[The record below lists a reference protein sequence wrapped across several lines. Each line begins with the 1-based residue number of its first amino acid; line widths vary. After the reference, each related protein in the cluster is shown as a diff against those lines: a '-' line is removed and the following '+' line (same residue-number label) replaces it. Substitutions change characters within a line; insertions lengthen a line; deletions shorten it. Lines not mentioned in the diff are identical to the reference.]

1 MAGQE
6 LATAYVSLVVDTK
19 GMSREIDRT
28 LKASGAAADRAGR
41 DMGDRMSNAL
51 GRTLKAGAVG
61 AAAAATTAAV
71 AGVGTALT
79 KGWQRLSAIDDAEGK
94 LVALGHSA
102 QSVEKV
108 MASSLAS
115 VKGTSYGLGE
125 AAALAGS
132 AVAAGIKPGEEL
144 TKYLSLVA
152 DTATVA
158 GAPLEDI
165 GLLFNQ
171 ATTKGKVYTLQ
182 LNQLAQ
188 RGIPI
193 YQYLAKELDVTQEAL
208 SDMVSEGKVD
218 AETYRR
224 AIENNIGGAA
234 TAATTVSSQWANT
247 MAAMGRLGA
256 SALEPTFGRLTGW
269 LGSGITAIDELTDTV
284 KPLAQA
290 LDHKVFEDWGPK
302 LAAAFDE
309 LRSSDVG
316 ADTVARLTSVLDGLL
331 STAEALWPPIKQI
344 GSSLMEATAATGVS
358 TWQVLL
364 ATLEAV
370 APILD
375 ATLVPALQATAS
387 LMENNQG
394 AVTAL
399 VLAFAALKGIP
410 ALISRIN
417 TPFVATSTVVTNT
430 TGAIRGFGQHMQL
443 QTRFAEQAG
452 QRITR
457 MGAAMAVLQTR
468 SAAFARMGD
477 AYRTASTHLTG
488 LSRTQA
494 AAARS
499 AQNLANRSGDA
510 FTRVDALG
518 RAAGLTAASNI
529 SRMGAVARGTGAA
542 GLSALSTAA
551 SGASRAV
558 GGMVTA
564 MGGPLVV
571 GLMAAAGAF
580 VAVNSEIS
588 TTRRH
593 HELLRESAAAAA
605 IGQRDLARAMADSA
619 GAIDDNVLGVVAD
632 NVARIRRENSEL
644 SKTGPG
650 FLSKAAAG
658 WQELGNSVLGTG
670 KSFAESKRTQE
681 SVRREAE
688 KVAAGLDSLT
698 MSDAEL
704 ARTLTASTGHWMR
717 FSAGIDKTDSS
728 AVAALDALQRDRDAI
743 LATKEAAE
751 KATPAAGEMAA
762 AIDTLADKSNSAAD
776 RAGALHRILQTL
788 AGVKPD
794 VEEAAAEFGELMDK
808 LAGGSEWDAE
818 AGIGQGLFKDGALDM
833 SVANARMLR
842 DEMDEVIAKLAGLA
856 TAGAPLDD
864 FLAESEEQIKRWA
877 TNAGLEVDEVR
888 ALFESRGFNV
898 DELLLQVKVAG
909 KDQVVQDLQLIE
921 NLFRTTDEQNIR
933 VAITDDG
940 TKDWLR
946 EAGFQLKAIEGTAYV
961 DIQPKDP
968 ASMLLLDEYLEKYR
982 SLDDL
987 TATPGL
993 DLDDDRFLLDVGEAE
1008 RMIEILGAEKPTPE
1022 AELIIDS
1029 LRENGEISMKM
1040 LKELAAANPETEFW
1054 LKIKEA
1060 MDNAKL
1066 ISDTIDEAAKP
1077 RTITID
1083 VRYLNQDAGARQTY
1097 FGNPDIRG
1105 PIPVTGRAQG
1115 GPITGGV
1122 WGKDSVPILAM
1133 PGEHMLTV
1141 DDVNRL
1147 GGHEGVYRFRAA
1159 LAAGQV
1165 GKYAEGGPIVQ
1176 SMVRAVQRRFPGM
1189 EFTSGLRFTDNGYH
1203 SKNQAADFSNTG
1215 AGMPSTPEMRS
1226 LAAWIADNYAGITLQ
1241 LIHSPFTRNIG
1252 QGQGFVGDGVG
1263 FYGAGTMAEHQDH
1276 VHWAVSQEVG
1286 EPTGSTPMGMEPP
1299 SEWTEKDELALESA
1313 RVAVLQAMEARDKA
1327 YANEKKSD
1335 ADRQQADIKVA
1346 QAELK
1351 VRELEKKRD
1360 GEGGAA
1366 MIVTPAPELEGKMD
1380 EDSLAVRRAEIAIL
1394 DAQLARD
1401 KVYSDPDSTTIDKE
1415 KADLAV
1421 FEARNNLDTTIER
1434 IEEREEKD
1442 KGTGKDGWTT
1452 ETLRDRVAS
1461 YGAQVAGIMFD
1472 SALEIFGI
1480 ESRWL
1485 DIPWPKYE
1493 LDSAKDGK
1501 SKKKSKE
1508 KKPEIIG
1515 SRQGDAADGEGA
1527 HAHPLAGLLG
1537 YDGLQDFAGKLPGTG
1552 TPKWIEDLLRKGPK
1566 VYDSGGWLNP
1576 GDIGINLG
1584 RDPEPVF
1591 TPAEFENI
1599 AQIANLDSLE
1609 PAAPTSYDFSI
1620 QIVQPTFANES
1631 RMIRSA
1637 TDAQRRQMMRYG
1649 GRMV

>member
-1 MAGQE
+1 ME

-28 LKASGAAADRAGR
+28 LRASGAAADRAGR
-41 DMGDRMSNAL
+41 DMGDRMSSAL
-51 GRTLKAGAVG
+51 GKTLKAGAIG
-61 AAAAATTAAV
+61 ATAAATTAAV
-71 AGVGTALT
+71 AGIGTALN
-79 KGWQRLSAIDDAEGK
+79 KGWQRLYAIDDAQGK
-94 LVALGHSA
+94 LTALGHTSQSTAKIMESA
-102 QSVEKV
+102 
-108 MASSLAS
+108 LAS

-125 AAALAGS
+125 AATISAS
-132 AVAAGIKPGEEL
+132 AVAAGIEPGKEL
-144 TKYLSLVA
+144 TKYLSLIA

-158 GAPLEDI
+158 GAPLEEI

-193 YQYLAKELDVTQEAL
+193 YQYLAKELGVTQEAL

-256 SALEPTFGRLTGW
+256 AALEPTFGRLTGW
-269 LGSGITAIDELTDTV
+269 LGSGIEGIDDLTNQV

-290 LDHKVFEDWGPK
+290 LDAKVFEEWGPK
-302 LAAAFDE
+302 LAEAFSA
-309 LRSSDVG
+309 LRDNDLATDSVERLQSVFSD
-316 ADTVARLTSVLDGLL
+316 LM
-331 STAEALWPPIKQI
+331 STAEVLWPSVRQI
-344 GSSLMEATAATGVS
+344 GESLLAATAATGVS
-358 TWQVLL
+358 TWQILL
-364 ATLEAV
+364 STLEAV

-375 ATLVPALQATAS
+375 SALVPALQLVAS
-387 LMENNQG
+387 LMEDNQW
-394 AVTAL
+394 AVTGL
-399 VLAFAALKGIP
+399 MLAFAAFRTVP
-410 ALISRIN
+410 ALMR
-417 TPFVATSTVVTNT
+417 P
-430 TGAIRGFGQHMQL
+430 
-443 QTRFAEQAG
+443 
-452 QRITR
+452 
-457 MGAAMAVLQTR
+457 
-468 SAAFARMGD
+468 
-477 AYRTASTHLTG
+477 
-488 LSRTQA
+488 
-494 AAARS
+494 
-499 AQNLANRSGDA
+499 
-510 FTRVDALG
+510 
-518 RAAGLTAASNI
+518 
-529 SRMGAVARGTGAA
+529 
-542 GLSALSTAA
+542 
-551 SGASRAV
+551 
-558 GGMVTA
+558 
-564 MGGPLVV
+564 
-571 GLMAAAGAF
+571 
-580 VAVNSEIS
+580 
-588 TTRRH
+588 
-593 HELLRESAAAAA
+593 
-605 IGQRDLARAMADSA
+605 
-619 GAIDDNVLGVVAD
+619 
-632 NVARIRRENSEL
+632 
-644 SKTGPG
+644 
-650 FLSKAAAG
+650 
-658 WQELGNSVLGTG
+658 
-670 KSFAESKRTQE
+670 
-681 SVRREAE
+681 
-688 KVAAGLDSLT
+688 VAAGI
-698 MSDAEL
+698 
-704 ARTLTASTGHWMR
+704 ASVT
-717 FSAGIDKTDSS
+717 S
-728 AVAALDALQRDRDAI
+728 AVSGA
-743 LATKEAAE
+743 
-751 KATPAAGEMAA
+751 
-762 AIDTLADKSNSAAD
+762 
-776 RAGALHRILQTL
+776 RAG
-788 AGVKPD
+788 
-794 VEEAAAEFGELMDK
+794 
-808 LAGGSEWDAE
+808 
-818 AGIGQGLFKDGALDM
+818 
-833 SVANARMLR
+833 VANFGGAVRDSYAWARQANPQMS
-842 DEMDEVIAKLAGLA
+842 AFSQ
-856 TAGAPLDD
+856 T
-864 FLAESEEQIKRWA
+864 
-877 TNAGLEVDEVR
+877 
-888 ALFESRGFNV
+888 
-898 DELLLQVKVAG
+898 VKVAG
-909 KDQVVQDLQLIE
+909 VNASAAFGSIRQGASNAIAAMGGLATLGVTAALIAIPQLVTSAKNWDRQAEISRSASDDVAEAQRRMAEAFNDSAGKIDDSVFSEVSTQAELLIQEIESLAESGPGFWDAFTAAGKDIAAPFQGEWWTGTEEYDEQVRVAEQAQRTLAALNDLGIGTSEVARAIAGGQGSWNSFIGSLRATGEVSEDTISHLEGLRRTVLDQREAAKRLSPGIMELSDHFATLADTASTADDKSSALKRTLDILAGGTPDLNDAMQEYNEMVRDVSEATADVWDKSKGWAQELIGENGVDTATTNGAKLRDTFLEIRDATADVVASGGDLDARLAQNDELFQRLATSTGLSIDEIMRLAELESYLPEVFELAVRIQGAEDTESQLAAIGTYIDQVPDKPLVL
-921 NLFRTTDEQNIR
+921 NTDGLES
-933 VAITDDG
+933 AID
-940 TKDWLR
+940 KLR
-946 EAGFQLKAIEGTAYV
+946 EYGFEV
-961 DIQPKDP
+961 EDIGNGQVKIDIDDVE
-968 ASMLLLDEYLEKYR
+968 ANTKLDEFIAGLEG
-982 SLDDL
+982 LEDVEVI
-987 TATPGL
+987 PGV
-993 DLDDDRFLLDVGEAE
+993 DLDTTMFDAKADTVDDVIALLHDQVAEAE
-1008 RMIEILGAEKPTPE
+1008 ADLVITKLQEGKEV
-1022 AELIIDS
+1022 S
-1029 LRENGEISMKM
+1029 
-1040 LKELAAANPETEFW
+1040 LKELADLSEKTADPEVYLKDLQKFLADAGLVERTIAELPKTHDVQIRFTETYAAARAANPGFVGPLAVPMHAT
-1054 LKIKEA
+1054 
-1060 MDNAKL
+1060 
-1066 ISDTIDEAAKP
+1066 
-1077 RTITID
+1077 
-1083 VRYLNQDAGARQTY
+1083 GARLPTT
-1097 FGNPDIRG
+1097 G
-1105 PIPVTGRAQG
+1105 PGTDRTDG
-1115 GPITGGV
+1115 
-1122 WGKDSVPILAM
+1122 ILAATRAGT
-1133 PGEHMLTV
+1133 PVAWVDGGEWI
-1141 DDVNRL
+1141 VNSRSSEKYNGL
-1147 GGHEGVYRFRAA
+1147 
-1159 LAAGQV
+1159 LAAINRDDPRLSMLP
-1165 GKYAEGGPIVQ
+1165 AFADGGPIVQ

-1215 AGMPSTPEMRS
+1215 AGMPSTPEMRA

-1241 LIHSPFTRNIG
+1241 LIHSPFNRNIG

-1263 FYGAGTMAEHQDH
+1263 FYGSGTMAEHQDH

-1366 MIVTPAPELEGKMD
+1366 MIVTPAPELEGEMD

-1493 LDSAKDGK
+1493 LGSAKDGK

-1591 TPAEFENI
+1591 TPAEFDNI